1 MAVIAIDFITI
12 ALEAHASH
20 HGDPI
25 LGICRYKS
33 VCQYKS
39 VCRDK
44 AGIAGMAQTSAAL
57 VAHHPL
63 TDRSRLI
70 IAEELLS
77 LAGSWRK

>member
-25 LGICRYKS
+25 LG

-44 AGIAGMAQTSAAL
+44 VGIAGMAQTSAAL
-57 VAHHPL
+57 VAHYSL

-77 LAGSWRK
+77 LAGSWCK

>member
-20 HGDPI
+20 HSDPI

-33 VCQYKS
+33 VC
-39 VCRDK
+39 RDK
-44 AGIAGMAQTSAAL
+44 AGIEGMAQTSAAL

-77 LAGSWRK
+77 LAGSWCK

>member
-25 LGICRYKS
+25 LCICRD
-33 VCQYKS
+33 KS

-44 AGIAGMAQTSAAL
+44 AGIEGMAQTSAAL

-77 LAGSWRK
+77 LAGSWCK